1 MATLKCQHLLEANP
15 VIAAIRNP
23 RDIHA
28 AVDSPCQIVFL
39 LTGNIYNLKPMVDLV
54 NAAGKYAFVH
64 LDLLKGYAE
73 DHYFIRYLRE
83 KIRPAG
89 VISTRNALITQ
100 ARKEDLMT
108 IQRLF
113 LLDSSAMDVTLNSA
127 RKIKPDA
134 VEILPGLV
142 PKVIERVHKEL
153 SLPIIT
159 GGFIETEDE
168 VRTCLEAGSLSS
180 STSHKPLW
188 DAFNSLLAY
197 AKDLRS

>member
-39 LTGNIYNLKPMVDLV
+39 LTGNIYNLKPMVDPFNHLGNEPGQNLDGIGFDLARRV
-54 NAAGKYAFVH
+54 KGDIHRGRIQKEKPLNGHQALFARLGDQCVAGRDHAGGANLFPQVADEVMVLRIALEQIKMH
-64 LDLLKGYAE
+64 KGV
-73 DHYFIRYLRE
+73 F
-83 KIRPAG
+83 AG
-89 VISTRNALITQ
+89 CIH
-100 ARKEDLMT
+100 E
-108 IQRLF
+108 
-113 LLDSSAMDVTLNSA
+113 
-127 RKIKPDA
+127 
-134 VEILPGLV
+134 
-142 PKVIERVHKEL
+142 VHKEL